1 MLIQIRSASRVFHFD
16 TRESPNGISQ
26 LLKTLREE
34 KGLTVREV
42 IARLGYRSK
51 TAYLQY
57 EQGLRTPS
65 LELFEKLIFA
75 IDPAAKITVKIT
87 A

>member
-1 MLIQIRSASRVFHFD
+1 MLIQVKSSSGIFQFD

-34 KGLTVREV
+34 KRLTVREV
-42 IARLGYRSK
+42 ALKLSYRSK

-65 LELFEKLIFA
+65 LEVFEKLILA
-75 IDPAAKITVKIT
+75 LEPSAKITVKIT